1 MIKVETIAPIALKV
15 TPPTT
20 LRTDDFKQAA
30 PQVDELIRAHGK
42 IRLLVDATHFT
53 GWENMGAFEA
63 HMNFVKT
70 HQHSI
75 DRIAVIT
82 GQIWQQWFA
91 GVLGLFVHPE
101 IRMFEQPQETA
112 ARQWLLN

>member
-1 MIKVETIAPIALKV
+1 MIKIEPIAPTALKV
-15 TPPTT
+15 TPPAT
-20 LRTDDFKQAA
+20 LKANDFKEAA
-30 PQVDELIRAHGK
+30 PQVDALIRQHGK
-42 IRLLVDATHFT
+42 IRLLVDATCFT
-53 GWENMGAFEA
+53 GWENMEAFET

-70 HQHSI
+70 HQQSI

-101 IRMFEQPQETA
+101 IRMFEQPQEPA
-112 ARQWLLN
+112 ARQWLLS